1 MFEFCIF
8 GFVDEILIYPFFFIL
23 SRCDEKRHSGKRRC
37 NVVVVV
43 VVVGV
48 VVGVDADV
56 EKRLGTNRSECN
68 KGLLSFSLSFSFGR
82 LLLLLLHL
90 LVTDIEFH
98 RRQILNLSVASH
110 LLLNKSIAS
119 WASRIL
125 SEFIKKLNEI
135 LRLWV

>member
-1 MFEFCIF
+1 MKSVTLESD
-8 GFVDEILIYPFFFIL
+8 VA
-23 SRCDEKRHSGKRRC
+23 S
-37 NVVVVV
+37 VVV

-48 VVGVDADV
+48 VVGVVGVDVDVDADV
-56 EKRLGTNRSECN
+56 EKRLGTNCSECN
-68 KGLLSFSLSFSFGR
+68 KGLLSFSLSFSFRR
-82 LLLLLLHL
+82 LLFLLLL